1 MNPFRMGPVSISLLA
16 VLTAASMEVHAQ
28 EQTDPTPPS
37 SADAPATPEVPAPPA
52 PPATP
57 AVVAPSAAAKPEAG
71 AKAERITVTGSRI
84 REIEMQG
91 PKPVVTVD
99 AKEIEKSGASNVNE
113 YLEKLTL
120 ASFGSTS
127 YGSSYGAAAGTQ
139 GFDLRGLGSGNTL
152 VLLNGR
158 RLVRDPSLE
167 FIDLSIIPT
176 AAVER
181 IDILKGTASA
191 IYGTDAAAGVVNII
205 TRKEFDGMA
214 FGYSKFKSRYSES
227 GDTDQAYAIAGTSSD
242 KSTNIIT
249 FQWDQSESSK
259 IGNRPWVDK
268 NFRSI
273 YGSPMSYL
281 NADGD
286 FQPAGN
292 CDFPKA
298 NGTFCGYNYMDEYEW
313 SPAVQKISVLDDY
326 SYNLSKNTKLGVRL
340 FATKKTAVSKS
351 LKGIIDESS
360 DAYLVSEAALA
371 TLHPEIT
378 NAGIE
383 TLGDQTG
390 VRVHGRIAGANPT
403 MTKTDQLTYSGSTSV
418 THEFDNGDSL
428 DVSFSESRIERTHH
442 WLNFWDGPR
451 LKDAVYTG
459 AFDVFAAT
467 PQTNL
472 DEYRLDV
479 ADRDMSIAR
488 SIEAT
493 YTGNF
498 NVWNRDFGYAAGI
511 SQIRE
516 SYNNKAAPNK
526 LAGFVKDLGGGGGT
540 GERKANAAFAEIKVP
555 IVDTLEASVAARY
568 DDYTDFGDTFNPAL
582 GLQYRIGKEWF
593 FRANYG
599 TGFKAPTLRE
609 VHDGPATYYDSAID
623 YTKCN
628 IATQANDAVGITQYC
643 DNAASGTTTAGG
655 NSDLK
660 PEESSTY
667 SLFIGFEPV
676 QGYGVNVEYFNSKI
690 DDRIGAVSADQLTQL
705 ESEGRALPPGTAV
718 IRDPVTGDITSFLSP
733 TANLSSLKTSGLDTS
748 AYASQQFGFG
758 TLSYKTNY
766 SYLLSYE
773 SQDLPGGPFVQQ
785 LETGGAPRWRWNNT
799 FGYALGIND
808 VSLTSRTNGR
818 YQKANKVRGYVGSF
832 TSWDLNYGVEVS
844 QAATVNVGAENVFNQ
859 QYPQDDS
866 DATFRGVGGSFFQE
880 PTYYARF
887 DFRI

>member
-1 MNPFRMGPVSISLLA
+1 
-16 VLTAASMEVHAQ
+16 
-28 EQTDPTPPS
+28 
-37 SADAPATPEVPAPPA
+37 
-52 PPATP
+52 
-57 AVVAPSAAAKPEAG
+57 
-71 AKAERITVTGSRI
+71 
-84 REIEMQG
+84 MQG
-91 PKPVVTVD
+91 PKPIVTVD
-99 AKEIEKSGASNVNE
+99 AKEIEKSGATNVNE

-120 ASFGSTS
+120 ASFGSAS
-127 YGSSYGAAAGTQ
+127 YGSAYGAAAGTQ
-139 GFDLRGLGSGNTL
+139 GFDLRGMGSGNTL

-214 FGYSKFKSRYSES
+214 FGYSKYKSKYSES
-227 GDTDQAYAIAGTSSD
+227 GDHDQAYAIAGTSSD

-249 FQWDQSESSK
+249 FQWDQSEPSK

-273 YGSPMSYL
+273 FGSPMSYL

-286 FQPAGN
+286 FQPVGPCQFDKAAGQY
-292 CDFPKA
+292 
-298 NGTFCGYNYMDEYEW
+298 CGYNYMDEYEW
-313 SPAVQKISVLDDY
+313 SPSVQKISVLDDY
-326 SYNLSKNTKLGVRL
+326 TYNLSKNTKLGVRL
-340 FATKKTAVSKS
+340 FATKKSATT
-351 LKGIIDESS
+351 KGLRDVIDESS
-360 DAYLVSEAALA
+360 HAYLVSENALA

-383 TLGDQTG
+383 TIGDQTG
-390 VRVHGRIAGANPT
+390 VRVHGRMVGANPPGSQ
-403 MTKTDQLTYSGSTSV
+403 TDQLTYSGSTSV
-418 THEFDNGDSL
+418 THEFDNGDSI
-428 DVSFSESRIERTHH
+428 DVSFSESRIERTHN
-442 WLNFWDGPR
+442 WLNRFDDNR
-451 LKDAVYTG
+451 LRDAVYSG
-459 AFDVFAAT
+459 EYDVFAAV
-467 PQTNL
+467 PQSNL
-472 DEYRLDV
+472 DAYRLDV

-493 YTGNF
+493 YTGSF

-516 SYNNKAAPNK
+516 SYTNKAAPNK
-526 LAGFVKDLGGGGGT
+526 LAGAVKDLGGGGGT
-540 GERKANAAFAEIKVP
+540 GERKANAAYAEIKAP

-609 VHDGPATYYDSAID
+609 VHDGPATYYDGAID
-623 YTKCN
+623 YTRCN
-628 IATQANDAVGITQYC
+628 AATTPEDVTKYC
-643 DNAASGTTTAGG
+643 DNLASGTITAGG
-655 NSDLK
+655 NTDLK

-690 DDRIGAVSADQLTQL
+690 DDRIGSVSPDQLNQL
-705 ESEGRALPPGTAV
+705 QAEGRALPPGTGV
-718 IRDPVTGDITSFLSP
+718 TRDPVTGDIVSYTSP

-748 AYASQQFGFG
+748 AYASQQFSFG

-766 SYLLSYE
+766 SYLLKYE
-773 SQDLPGGPFVQQ
+773 SQDLPGGEFVQQ
-785 LETGGAPRWRWNNT
+785 LETAGAPRWRWNNT
-799 FGYALGIND
+799 FGYAIGIND
-808 VSLTSRTNGR
+808 IALTSRSNGR
-818 YQKANKVRGYVGSF
+818 YQKQNKARGYIGSF
-832 TSWDLNYGVEVS
+832 TSWDLNYGVEVT
-844 QAATVNVGAENVFNQ
+844 QAATINVGAENVFNQ
-859 QYPQDDS
+859 GYPLDESDS
-866 DATFRGVGGSFFQE
+866 TFRGVGESLFQE
-880 PTYYARF
+880 PTYYAKV